1 MPQYVPKSK
10 ATDVDDKKTG
20 TGDKGSS
27 QQLPIENQNTNIPS
41 SNQKKVKFESSKK
54 KLMS

>member
-54 KLMS
+54 KN

>member
-1 MPQYVPKSK
+1 MPQLVPKSK

-27 QQLPIENQNTNIPS
+27 QQLPIENQNTS
-41 SNQKKVKFESSKK
+41 SIVPLLKQSGGEM
-54 KLMS
+54 LH